1 MEFVVQN
8 DDKTTYDKFTG
19 DNYAYRQRNGVQ
31 DADWE
36 FKDILDQYRNNDD
49 LTIEEAWA
57 VIYIDLQSAF
67 DTIEWDFIFEML
79 RKMNMPNELT

>member
-36 FKDILDQYRNNDD
+36 FKDILDQYRNNDY